1 MKLNQNLVRLLL
13 SAVEASPEPV
23 NLASLDFEGFTS
35 SEIKF
40 HCEELF
46 DRGFIKGEV
55 NKYIGSTDYIAFC
68 LTPEGSAFLESLTT
82 KKLSFLKKLLNPILH
97 FARDVLVQSIANKF

>member
-1 MKLNQNLVRLLL
+1 MKLNQDLVRLLL

-23 NLASLDFEGFTS
+23 NLASLDFEGFAR

-46 DRGFIKGEV
+46 DRDFIKGEV
-55 NKYIGSTDYIAFC
+55 NKYIGGTDYIAFC
-68 LTPEGSAFLESLTT
+68 LTPEGSEYLESLTA
-82 KKLSFLKKLLNPILH
+82 KKPGFLKKLLNPILH
-97 FARDVLVQSIANKF
+97 FVRDVLVQYFANKL

>member
-1 MKLNQNLVRLLL
+1 MLL

-23 NLASLDFEGFTS
+23 NLASLDFEGFARL
-35 SEIKF
+35 EIDS

-46 DRGFIKGEV
+46 DRGYIKGEV

-82 KKLSFLKKLLNPILH
+82 KKLRFFKRLLIL
-97 FARDVLVQSIANKF
+97 FCILLVIYSCSALRINSKDYGRGA

>member
-1 MKLNQNLVRLLL
+1 MKLNHDLVRLLL

-23 NLASLDFEGFTS
+23 NLSSLDFEGFTRL
-35 SEIKF
+35 EIDS

-46 DRGFIKGEV
+46 DRGYIKGEV

-82 KKLSFLKKLLNPILH
+82 KKLRFLKKLINPILH
-97 FARDVLVQSIANKF
+97 FVRDVLVQHFANKF

>member
-1 MKLNQNLVRLLL
+1 MKLNQDLVRLLL

-68 LTPEGSAFLESLTT
+68 LTPDGSAFLESLTT
-82 KKLSFLKKLLNPILH
+82 KKFSFLKKLFNPILH

>member
-1 MKLNQNLVRLLL
+1 MKLNQDLVRLLL

>member
-1 MKLNQNLVRLLL
+1 MKLNQDLVRLLL

-46 DRGFIKGEV
+46 ERGFIKGEV

>member
-1 MKLNQNLVRLLL
+1 MKLNHDLVRLLL

-23 NLASLDFEGFTS
+23 NLASLDFEGFTRL
-35 SEIKF
+35 EIDS

-68 LTPEGSAFLESLTT
+68 LTPAGSAYLKELNTSG
-82 KKLSFLKKLLNPILH
+82 LKKFLYATKRFVRDLLIQYFSSKLP
-97 FARDVLVQSIANKF
+97 

>member
-1 MKLNQNLVRLLL
+1 M
-13 SAVEASPEPV
+13 